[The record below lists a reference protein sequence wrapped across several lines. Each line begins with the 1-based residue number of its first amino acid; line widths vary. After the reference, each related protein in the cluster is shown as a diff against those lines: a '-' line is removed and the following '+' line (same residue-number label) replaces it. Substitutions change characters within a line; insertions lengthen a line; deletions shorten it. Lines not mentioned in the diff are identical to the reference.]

1 MKKLH
6 LVTILLSFAL
16 LLGSIFFGALFLY
29 ASRDT
34 VPSGV
39 TINGVEIGNIERNE
53 VTALVEAMIQSMEQ
67 DEVIVVIQQTEIDST
82 WKQLG
87 VQYDASHFYD
97 ALAHL
102 FHGNLWE
109 RSQARWHFPKA
120 WELNITL
127 DEKVLRKLFT
137 PDWEQAH
144 FGSPINAVRI
154 VSAQDNISYLPS
166 HSARRIDWST
176 FGAIVREQSLKRL
189 QAPPTKKQKPPILEI
204 PLYTLQPEVTI
215 ESLKQEGIRR
225 KIAQFSTNLQGS
237 GNGRRHNVDAAA
249 RTIHGMVLAPGD
261 TFDYEQVIKAA
272 EDKYGFQEAPVIYGG
287 KLVPGVGGGICQ
299 VSSTLYNAVILAGL
313 DIVERRNHTLP
324 VSYVPK
330 GLDATFARGYINF
343 RFKNITDHH
352 LLIQSE
358 VKHDQLTVKLFGD
371 MPEDIT
377 YDVES
382 FTTKTLPAPN
392 KYVANRTLS
401 PGSQE
406 IIIEG
411 KAGYI
416 VESYRIKKIA
426 GKPVGKTKLSRDIYP
441 PQPTVIAI
449 HGDEDNSGQP
459 SEDSSQRAG
468 NHGSKDKDKSKA
480 NDAPKNAVPPAP
492 GVEAPKIILEDGVGG
507 PNF

>member
-6 LVTILLSFAL
+6 LVTILLSSAL

-39 TINGVEIGNIERNE
+39 TINGVDIGNMERNE

-67 DEVIVVIQQTEIDST
+67 DKVVVMMEQTEVAST

-102 FHGNLWE
+102 YHGTLWE
-109 RSQARWHFPKA
+109 RTQARWHFPKA
-120 WELNITL
+120 WELNMTL
-127 DEKVLRKLFT
+127 DEKILRKLFT
-137 PDWEQAH
+137 PAWEQAH

-154 VSAQDNISYLPS
+154 ISAQDTISYLPGLS
-166 HSARRIDWST
+166 VKRIDWKT
-176 FGAIVREQSLKRL
+176 FGAIVRQQGFKKLK
-189 QAPPTKKQKPPILEI
+189 APPTKKPNRPILKV
-204 PLYTLQPEVTI
+204 PLYTLRPEVTM
-215 ESLKQEGIRR
+215 EGLKQEGIRR
-225 KIAQFSTNLQGS
+225 KITEFSTNLQGS
-237 GNGRRHNVDAAA
+237 GEGRRHNVEAAA

-261 TFDYEQVIKAA
+261 TFDYEQVIKDA
-272 EDKYGFQEAPVIYGG
+272 EDKYGFREAPVIYGG

-343 RFKNITDHH
+343 RFKNTTNHH
-352 LLIQSE
+352 LLIQSD

-382 FTTKTLPAPN
+382 FTTETLPAPN

-411 KAGYI
+411 KPGYI

-426 GKPVGKTKLSRDIYP
+426 GKPVGKTKLSRDTYP

-449 HGDEDNSGQP
+449 HGGEDDNGQP
-459 SEDSSQRAG
+459 RGDSSQRAG
-468 NHGSKDKDKSKA
+468 NNGSKGKENPNTKE
-480 NDAPKNAVPPAP
+480 APKNAVPPAP
-492 GVEAPKIILEDGVGG
+492 GKGAPKIILEDGVGG
-507 PNF
+507 PSF